1 MTALIHFFSDR
12 SVSFSFLKFSM
23 YLSLDSVSN
32 KNSIYHRLFKQPDEY
47 PFIDGSEKKER
58 VQIVVLGIERK
69 TVTVN

>member
-1 MTALIHFFSDR
+1 
-12 SVSFSFLKFSM
+12 M

-47 PFIDGSEKKER
+47 PFIDGSEKKKECK
-58 VQIVVLGIERK
+58 LWCLALKEK